1 MPPAGT
7 GRLLVVSGPSGAG
20 KGTIVAGLLA
30 SRPETIL
37 SVSATTRAPRPGERD
52 GIDYRFLSD
61 DSFEALR
68 ELGELLEW
76 AEVYGHLYGTPRRPV
91 EDALAAGH
99 DVVLEVD
106 VQGALQVREALPEA
120 VLVFIEPPS
129 LDELEARLT
138 GRGTEDPDDRAT
150 RREAASEELAH
161 ASHYDHVI
169 VNADAAEAVAG
180 LLRILDG

>member
-7 GRLLVVSGPSGAG
+7 GRLVVVSGPSGAG

-30 SRPETIL
+30 RRPETIL
-37 SVSATTRAPRPGERD
+37 SISATTRSPRPGERD
-52 GIDYRFLSD
+52 GIDYRFLSQ
-61 DSFEALR
+61 DSFQSLQ

-76 AEVYGHLYGTPRRPV
+76 AEVYGHFYGTPRRPV

-106 VQGALQVREALPEA
+106 VQGAMQIKQAMPEA

-129 LDELEARLT
+129 LDELEARLS
-138 GRGTEDPDDRAT
+138 GRGTEDPADHA
-150 RREAASEELAH
+150 RRTEAAERELAH

-169 VNADAAEAVAG
+169 VNSDASDAVTR